1 MVWFFKEIFQI
12 FLKSPSRQIK
22 ISFLSGSKTMEHL
35 VFIFSGLN
43 NNCVAESIC
52 NEVMHGG
59 TNRLDYFFIVQIAQY
74 LRHPFK
80 S

>member
-1 MVWFFKEIFQI
+1 
-12 FLKSPSRQIK
+12 
-22 ISFLSGSKTMEHL
+22 LSGSKTMEHL